1 MKLTKKNTKTLVTII
16 ILSMIAGALTWKL
29 LEKILLL
36 WGINLLLTT
45 GRIGFDIQVIAFY
58 LAVNPG
64 TVLGIG
70 SGFFIFSR
78 L

>member
-36 WGINLLLTT
+36 GGINILLTT

-58 LAVNPG
+58 LSVNPG
-64 TVLGIG
+64 TVIGMG